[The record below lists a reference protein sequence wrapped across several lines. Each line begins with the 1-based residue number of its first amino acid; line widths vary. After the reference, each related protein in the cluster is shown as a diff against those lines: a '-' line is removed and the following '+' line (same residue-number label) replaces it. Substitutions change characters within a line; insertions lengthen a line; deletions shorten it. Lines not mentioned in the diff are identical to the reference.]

1 MDEQAIAERLKQNIP
16 KPEPDSTTPRVDD
29 ANPKDRGYTADVGDV
44 PEMYKMYDFFGVETN
59 YRTSENERKIAEV
72 FRWAADK
79 AQSTDYLEVA
89 KVITQYEQS
98 MGGSTIGS
106 RLERMYRY
114 IKLDAQIN
122 RLKAEQAWI

>member
-1 MDEQAIAERLKQNIP
+1 MNETEIAERLKQNIP

-29 ANPKDRGYTADVGDV
+29 ANPNPGYTADIGDV

-59 YRTSENERKIAEV
+59 YRTSENERKISEV

-89 KVITQYEQS
+89 KVITQYEQT

-106 RLERMYRY
+106 RLERMHRY
-114 IKLDAQIN
+114 IKLDAQIS
-122 RLKAEQAWI
+122 RLKQEQAWI